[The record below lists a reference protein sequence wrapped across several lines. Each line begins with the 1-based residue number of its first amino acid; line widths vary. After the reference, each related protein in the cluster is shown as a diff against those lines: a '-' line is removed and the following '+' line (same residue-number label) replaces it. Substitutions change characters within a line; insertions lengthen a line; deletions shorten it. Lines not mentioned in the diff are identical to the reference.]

1 MEEQMC
7 TAIRHFHKTKVRKKT
22 RIVGRT
28 SGCQNSF
35 NTYNVCDRGNMA
47 TEDLRPISKRKGNI
61 KINIIEIRCEAVQ

>member
-1 MEEQMC
+1 VHC
-7 TAIRHFHKTKVRKKT
+7 NKTLSQNKSKEKT

-35 NTYNVCDRGNMA
+35 NTYNVCDRGNTA

-61 KINIIEIRCEAVQ
+61 KINIIEIRWEAVQ